1 MDGELERY
9 NRNNAAQDLSISDL
23 RLRHS
28 GAQAALARERA
39 SVQASQLVIRCC
51 RSAPAPAHA
60 RAALCMP
67 TLRGSSTS
75 GACRSAPQRGACR
88 GGAGAREWQQR
99 ICCHGLQLEHAACAD
114 HMRHG

>member
-9 NRNNAAQDLSISDL
+9 NRNNAAQDLNISDL

-60 RAALCMP
+60 RAALCMH
-67 TLRGSSTS
+67 TLGDPSTWLMQERTPLRCLPRWC
-75 GACRSAPQRGACR
+75 CRA
-88 GGAGAREWQQR
+88 GGATALSAVTARSWCMQHEQ
-99 ICCHGLQLEHAACAD
+99 IAAP
-114 HMRHG
+114 